1 MQINW
6 EDAPEW
12 ANVVVYA
19 YGRLFYLEHNHR
31 GKITYVQR
39 VDSSGGRMI
48 STDNHVWWSYDVVDV
63 RPETPLKHSHRK
75 RKHEP
80 EL

>member
-12 ANVVVYA
+12 ANVVVDSYS
-19 YGRLFYLEHNHR
+19 RLYYLEHNHR
-31 GKITYVQR
+31 GKITYTQCVGG
-39 VDSSGGRMI
+39 SGVRMT

-63 RPETPLKHSHRK
+63 RPETH
-75 RKHEP
+75 
-80 EL
+80 